1 LPERKLSMQIARIL
15 GPVPKSAAAYVALGF
30 LLGAAWGSLA
40 AAQGSVQ
47 PAYPPSLSLPA
58 QTVDAFLQNP
68 QSLIQQPGENAGRLA
83 VQTRDLLASNPNT
96 LEPMLNVLK
105 VAPPSQQAAIAS
117 GIAMATRIYARTN
130 PNFAAQIQTA
140 AVSTGVPAAVAVS
153 VAATN
158 TSTATMA
165 IKPPPTPLV
174 ALPTGSSTPAGG
186 IADAQGVGF
195 RPSTA
200 SGGIN
205 DQSGGGQGAA
215 VTGGVDN
222 SSSEQTTNA
231 PTGGFAQSVSPI
243 Q

>member
-1 LPERKLSMQIARIL
+1 MQIARIL
-15 GPVPKSAAAYVALGF
+15 GPVPKRASAYVALGF
-30 LLGAAWGSLA
+30 IMSAAWGSLV

-47 PAYPPSLSLPA
+47 PAYPPSLALPA

-68 QSLIQQPGENAGRLA
+68 QSLIQQSADHTGRLA
-83 VQTRDLLASNPNT
+83 VETRDLLASNPNT
-96 LEPMLNVLK
+96 LEPMLNLLK
-105 VAPPSQQAAIAS
+105 VAPSHQQAAIAS

-165 IKPPPTPLV
+165 IKPPPTPIPLV
-174 ALPTGSSTPAGG
+174 ALPAGSSTPAGG

-205 DQSGGGQGAA
+205 DQSGGGQVGSI
-215 VTGGVDN
+215 TGGVEN

-231 PTGGFAQSVSPI
+231 PTGGFAQSVSPS

>member
-1 LPERKLSMQIARIL
+1 MS
-15 GPVPKSAAAYVALGF
+15 
-30 LLGAAWGSLA
+30 AAWGSLA

-47 PAYPPSLSLPA
+47 PAYPQSLALPA
-58 QTVDAFLQNP
+58 QTVETFLQNP
-68 QSLIQQPGENAGRLA
+68 QSLIQQSADHPGRLA
-83 VQTRDLLASNPNT
+83 VETRDLLASNPNT
-96 LEPMLNVLK
+96 LEPMLNLLK
-105 VAPPSQQAAIAS
+105 VAPPNQQAAIAS

-165 IKPPPTPLV
+165 IKPPPTPIPLV
-174 ALPTGSSTPAGG
+174 TLPAGSSTPAGG

-200 SGGIN
+200 SDGIN
-205 DQSGGGQGAA
+205 DQSGGGQGGSI
-215 VTGGVDN
+215 TGGVEN
-222 SSSEQTTNA
+222 SSSEQTSNA
-231 PTGGFAQSVSPI
+231 PTGGFAQSVSPS

>member
-1 LPERKLSMQIARIL
+1 MQIARML
-15 GPVPKSAAAYVALGF
+15 GPAPKRASAYVALGF
-30 LLGAAWGSLA
+30 LMNAAWGSLVC
-40 AAQGSVQ
+40 AQGSVQ
-47 PAYPPSLSLPA
+47 PAYPSSLALPA
-58 QTVDAFLQNP
+58 QTVETFLQNP
-68 QSLIQQPGENAGRLA
+68 QSLIQQPGDQAGRLA

-117 GIAMATRIYARTN
+117 GIAMATRIYARTD
-130 PNFAAQIQTA
+130 PSFAAQIQTA

-165 IKPPPTPLV
+165 IKPPPTPIPFV

-195 RPSTA
+195 RPNTA

-205 DQSGGGQGAA
+205 DQSGGGQGGST
-215 VTGGVDN
+215 TGGVEN
-222 SSSEQTTNA
+222 SSSEQTSNA
-231 PTGGFAQSVSPI
+231 PTGGFAQSVSPS